1 MVWDLIISFGS
12 FFLLFLIFWKNERW
26 KGGPEE
32 RKKGEL
38 GSSFVYTLFE
48 RQYNSFSRLSGVN
61 CIYSSTASKS
71 IFVS

>member
-1 MVWDLIISFGS
+1 MSG
-12 FFLLFLIFWKNERW
+12 E

-48 RQYNSFSRLSGVN
+48 RQYNNFSRLSGVN